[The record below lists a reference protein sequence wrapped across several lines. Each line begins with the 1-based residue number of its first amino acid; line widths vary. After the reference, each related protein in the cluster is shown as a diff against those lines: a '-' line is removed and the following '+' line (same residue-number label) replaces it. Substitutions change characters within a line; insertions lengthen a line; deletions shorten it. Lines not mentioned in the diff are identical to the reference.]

1 MERSDLDSL
10 FEIENDSALWTV
22 SDTLAPY
29 SRDLLTKYLDES
41 GKDIFEAK
49 QLRLAISPTDGEEL
63 LGLVDLFQFEP
74 HHQRAGLGI
83 IVKKSHQGKGIA
95 TKAVELMTRYAFE
108 FLGMLQVYAHV
119 PSNNPGS
126 QRLFE
131 NSGFTLSGT
140 LKNWIK
146 ENNGFNDV
154 LIYQLMNP
162 DHQKINA

>member
-1 MERSDLDSL
+1 MEHNDLDSL
-10 FEIENDSALWTV
+10 FEIENDSTLWTI

-29 SRDLLTKYLDES
+29 SRDLLTKYLDQS

-49 QLRLAISPTDGEEL
+49 QLRLAISPADDEEL

-95 TKAVELMTRYAFE
+95 KQAVELMTRYAFQ
-108 FLGMLQVYAHV
+108 FLGMCQLYAHV

-126 QRLFE
+126 KRLFE
-131 NSGFTLSGT
+131 NLGFTLSGT
-140 LKNWIK
+140 LRNWIK
-146 ENNGFNDV
+146 ESNGFNDV
-154 LIYQLMNP
+154 LVYQLMNP
-162 DHQKINA
+162 DH